1 MIALKSTKK
10 KEKKKK
16 TTQTQHCGQNALI
29 MVKKKKKT
37 KNLFTIQK
45 VHRKQK
51 MFKAHLWDNDIILFE
66 SWSSVNFN
74 ERFIDL
80 PRKNE

>member
-10 KEKKKK
+10 KERKKKQPNNNTVDK
-16 TTQTQHCGQNALI
+16 MPSLWL
-29 MVKKKKKT
+29 KKKKT

>member
-1 MIALKSTKK
+1 M
-10 KEKKKK
+10 
-16 TTQTQHCGQNALI
+16 
-29 MVKKKKKT
+29 MVKIKKT

-51 MFKAHLWDNDIILFE
+51 MFKAHLWDNDVILFE
-66 SWSSVNFN
+66 SWPLVNFN